1 MKVLMVHSEGFQYE
15 ALEAARGVK
24 PEPIDKK
31 QVKIDGQVLVAFITV
46 ESKDEKNQKTILAE
60 SIEGIASL
68 ARDLGET
75 NIVVYPWAH
84 LSGDLSSPTTAQNL
98 VKDLA
103 KGLSKE
109 GFQVH
114 KAAFGWY
121 KSFQI
126 HCLGHSRAETL
137 RSFEGAIT
145 QVEEVEE
152 HPESTS
158 YVYTPENQLIEL
170 EIRKKGEK
178 TTISPK
184 GKFSFDQHRDLQAF
198 IRYETVKDRT
208 EQADPPHL
216 TYMRRHELASSD
228 SSSDPGNL
236 RWYPR
241 GRLIR
246 MLLERYAYQKVSEFG
261 ALPIETP
268 VMYSQEIPAVREQ
281 VQRFPARQYRVY
293 SGKKELFLRYASD
306 FGMFFMMSGVP
317 MTYRNLPLRVYELV
331 KYAFRREKAGETV
344 GLRRLRAFT
353 MPDLH
358 TFCYDLDTAKDEF
371 EKQYDLSLD
380 SIRGFNLPFEA
391 AFRTT
396 RQFFKENRKWFQ
408 SMVKKVGKPIL
419 LEIFEDRHF
428 YWILKF
434 EFNVV
439 DAVNKAA
446 ALSTVQIDVETAQR
460 YGITYVDQDG
470 KKKHPIILH
479 TSHTGA
485 IERVLYAILETAA
498 RNQRQGKPPMYPLW
512 LAPSQVRLI
521 PIQDQHIEF
530 CEKLKKE
537 FENAEIRCDLDD
549 RDETTKR
556 KIRTAEREWVPYII
570 VVGDEELKNKTLPIR
585 DRSKKSAVK
594 KMDLKKII
602 TEIQEKIRTFPFVQL
617 PAQYQYLSKRPIF
630 IESQ

>member
-1 MKVLMVHSEGFQYE
+1 MKVLMVHSDGFQYE
-15 ALEAARGVK
+15 ALEAARGVT
-24 PEPIDKK
+24 PEPIDEK
-31 QVKIDGQVLVAFITV
+31 QVKIEGQVLVAFITV
-46 ESKDEKNQKTILAE
+46 ESKDEANPKIILAE
-60 SIEGIASL
+60 AVEGISSL
-68 ARDLGET
+68 AKELGESK
-75 NIVVYPWAH
+75 IVVYPWAH
-84 LSGDLSSPTTAQNL
+84 LSGDLSSPTAAQTL
-98 VKDLA
+98 VKNLA
-103 KGLSKE
+103 VALTKA
-109 GFQVH
+109 GFEVH

-145 QVEEVEE
+145 AVEEVEE
-152 HPESTS
+152 HPASTF
-158 YVYTPENQLIEL
+158 YVYTPENHLHEL
-170 EIRKKGEK
+170 EIRKKGNK
-178 TTISPK
+178 TTILPK
-184 GKFSFDQHRDLQAF
+184 GKFALEQHRDLQAF
-198 IRYETVKDRT
+198 IRYETAKDRT
-208 EQADPPHL
+208 DQAEPPHI
-216 TYMRRHELASSD
+216 TYMRRHELASTD

-317 MTYRNLPLRVYELV
+317 LTYRNLPLRVYELV

-358 TFCYDLDTAKDEF
+358 TFCYNLDTAKDDF
-371 EKQYDLSLD
+371 DKQYDLSLD

-396 RQFFKENRKWFQ
+396 RQFFDENRKWFQ

-419 LEIFEDRHF
+419 LEIFEDRYF
-428 YWILKF
+428 YWVLKF

-446 ALSTVQIDVETAQR
+446 ALSTVQIDVETAER

-485 IERVLYAILETAA
+485 IERVIYAILETAA
-498 RNQRQGKPPMYPLW
+498 RNQRQGLPPMYPLW

-521 PIQDQHIEF
+521 PIQDQHVEF
-530 CEKLKKE
+530 CETLKKE
-537 FENAEIRCDLDD
+537 FEQAHIRCDLDD

-570 VVGDEELKNKTLPIR
+570 VVGDEELKTPILPIR
-585 DRSKKSAVK
+585 DRAQKSTVK
-594 KMDLKKII
+594 KMKLAKII
-602 TEIQEKIRTFPFVQL
+602 AEIQKNIQGFPFVQL
-617 PAQYQYLSKRPIF
+617 PLQYQYLSKRPIF